1 MTQRKFLNLGCG
13 HVILPCE
20 RPFHHGLVDEAIY
33 NYPLWHNVDRNGG
46 EGVDECVDVFTYPWR
61 WEDNSFDG
69 ALLSHLAEHIP
80 HEIKLNYHRS
90 IVASYN
96 DGEHIIYGDTSPE
109 IERLDQRA
117 KQLSQC
123 QDGWFAFFA
132 ELYRVLTP
140 GAIVH
145 ILSPYGWSQGAI
157 TDPTHARLLTEHT
170 WTHSMQPDPNATFSY
185 ETGGIH
191 FEVVNVTFGLYQNW
205 QHLLTHPHD
214 NAETVSAKQ
223 AKFNELLRSQI
234 NVVNDM
240 YAKLRVVK

>member
-1 MTQRKFLNLGCG
+1 MMTQRPMLNGGCG
-13 HVILPCE
+13 NIILPCE
-20 RPFHHGLVDEAIY
+20 QPAHHALVNPAIY
-33 NYPLWHNVDRNGG
+33 HFPLWVNADRNPAP
-46 EGVDECVDVFTYPWR
+46 GVDCVTDLFQVPW
-61 WEDNSFDG
+61 EFPDNSFDG
-69 ALLSHLAEHIP
+69 ALFSHFMEHVP
-80 HEIKLNYHRS
+80 HEIKLR
-90 IVASYN
+90 
-96 DGEHIIYGDTSPE
+96 DDSP
-109 IERLDQRA
+109 RA
-117 KQLSQC
+117 KELAKC
-123 QDGWFAFFA
+123 QDGWYAVWA
-132 ELYRVLTP
+132 EVYRTLTP
-140 GAIVH
+140 GALVH

-157 TDPTHARLLTEHT
+157 TDPTHTRLLTEHT
-170 WTHSMQPDPNATFSY
+170 WTHSMQPDPNAPFSY